1 MSALFNPNAVLTKTT
16 LLNGALVGANARE
29 NGTSFATYKG
39 KLMAVLTVPPV
50 IGSAPVNVQ
59 CNIFAHSNNHAAGG
73 SSIVGFTLATN
84 ATPGS
89 IQYREIDTRNL
100 GTNVYLGAQCN
111 VAGTNCNAYPTL
123 VIVGFASSAG

>member
-1 MSALFNPNAVLTKTT
+1 MFFPNAQLTKVT

-29 NGTSFATYKG
+29 NGTSFATYDG

-50 IGSAPVNVQ
+50 LGDAPSNVQ
-59 CNIFAHSNNHAAGG
+59 VNIFAHTNNHAAGG
-73 SSIVGFTLATN
+73 TSVVGFTLATN

-89 IQYREIDTRNL
+89 IQYREIDLRNL

-123 VIVGFASSAG
+123 VVVGFTAAG